1 MTKRTNDKTMAINQ
15 YIPTIV
21 FHPGETLR
29 EKLEEMDMSIKEFAL
44 RTGKPEKT
52 IIAVLNEE
60 SSLTPEMAVL
70 FENVTKIPA
79 SFWIKK
85 QARYNEFIARKKH
98 AEAIAAAEEW
108 AKEFPY
114 AEMVKHNWVTPT
126 RNIREK
132 TINLLSYFGIASH
145 TAWEKLYMESELK
158 VAAYTSLRHT
168 HEAHA
173 ISAWLRQGELQ
184 AKNVEAPGF
193 DVRKLKYNIPAMR
206 KLMVEQPANFF
217 EQLQRLCFEAGVILL
232 FTPKLPKVPLSG
244 STRWINKNPLIQL
257 TARYGQNDRFWFTFF
272 HELGH
277 IILHGRKYIS
287 LENVDFAAADPEKE
301 QEAHDFAVKHTF
313 SKEQEEKLLREHPFS
328 ITAEDIVGYAREF
341 GTHPAMIIG
350 RLQHLGLIHFSVGRE
365 FILPV
370 DLSSDNKHE

>member
-1 MTKRTNDKTMAINQ
+1 MVTNRYN
-15 YIPTIV
+15 PTIV
-21 FHPGETLR
+21 FHPAETLR
-29 EKLEEMDMSIKEFAL
+29 EKLEEMGMGIKEFAL

-79 SFWIKK
+79 KFWINK
-85 QARYNEFIARKKH
+85 QARYNEFIARKRYD
-98 AEAIAAAEEW
+98 EAIAGAEEW

-114 AEMVKHNWVTPT
+114 AEMAKHNWVTPT
-126 RNIREK
+126 RKTKEK
-132 TINLLSYFGIASH
+132 ATNLLSYFGVASH
-145 TAWEKLYMESELK
+145 TAWEKLYLKTELK
-158 VAAYTSLRHT
+158 VAAYTSLKHT
-168 HEAHA
+168 HEPHA

-184 AKNVEAPGF
+184 AKKVEVPGF
-193 DVRKLKYNIPAMR
+193 DVKKLKNNIPAMR
-206 KLMVEQPANFF
+206 KLMAEQPVNFF
-217 EQLQRLCFEAGVILL
+217 EQLQQLCFEAGVILL

-244 STRWINKNPLIQL
+244 STRWINENPLIQL
-257 TARYGQNDRFWFTFF
+257 TARYKQNDRFWFTFF

-277 IILHGRKYIS
+277 IVLHGKKYIS

-313 SKEQEEKLLREHPFS
+313 SKEQEEKLLSEQPTS

-341 GTHPAMIIG
+341 NTHPAMIIG
-350 RLQHLGLIHFSVGRE
+350 RLQHLGLIRFSVGHE

-370 DLSSDNKHE
+370 TLSSEDTPSKRH